1 MSLLLRRCQC
11 NVSFMCRGNE
21 CETEDGINLTI
32 ARMVVDLSV
41 QSIRGR
47 RIVVSVGSAIYA
59 RLLFG
64 GSALFQSVA
73 DVARSFVIGV
83 TIKRDA
89 CV

>member
-1 MSLLLRRCQC
+1 
-11 NVSFMCRGNE
+11 
-21 CETEDGINLTI
+21 
-32 ARMVVDLSV
+32 MVVDLSV